1 MAFAPYQILTA
12 DSQTLADLYAPIR
25 EDLQRVEGVFDA
37 ELLSDHP
44 FVNDLCTRVRRYR
57 GKMLRPALV
66 LLSGRACGELCD
78 AHHTLAAVVEMVH
91 VSTLVHDDVLDQA
104 DVRRRQDTV
113 NALHGNEIAVLL
125 GDYLISHAY
134 HLCSSLGDGYAARAI
149 AATTNTVCEGEL
161 LQVHHRSN
169 LRLTEP
175 EYLNIIRS
183 KTAALTGTCCAL
195 GARYARA
202 DDDIIETLREFGVA
216 AGMAFQ
222 IVDDLLDL
230 LGDQDRTGK
239 TLGRDLALGE
249 PTLPIIHCLA
259 HGSAPLRREL
269 SDALTRRTDL
279 TGSHIADM
287 LDETGSIDYA
297 RAQAHRFVQTALEQL
312 ESLDES
318 PARECLVGMAEFI
331 LGRLF

>member
-12 DSQTLADLYAPIR
+12 GSQTLADLYAPIR
-25 EDLQRVEGVFDA
+25 EDLQRVERVFDA

-44 FVNDLCTRVRRYR
+44 FVNDLCARVRRYR
-57 GKMLRPALV
+57 GKMLRPALL

-104 DVRRRQDTV
+104 DIRRRQDTV

-169 LRLTEP
+169 LHLTEP

-195 GARYARA
+195 GARYSRA

-222 IVDDLLDL
+222 VVDDLLDL
-230 LGDQDRTGK
+230 LGDPDRIGK

-259 HGSAPLRREL
+259 HGAMLSADVRRQGIQ
-269 SDALTRRTDL
+269 AGAGRR
-279 TGSHIADM
+279 SHFPRPS
-287 LDETGSIDYA
+287 GRFHPSI
-297 RAQAHRFVQTALEQL
+297 
-312 ESLDES
+312 
-318 PARECLVGMAEFI
+318 I
-331 LGRLF
+331 L